1 MSRSALAAVCEPHS
15 LFPRPA
21 SGRGVG
27 GEGFLEGLERA
38 GGHRHDPAAEDLSQD
53 PLQFRRDPRPG
64 PLSPLSLASIK
75 SPANAVPFL
84 LPVTAPKEIVIETH
98 THLAP
103 DGIEHRIVR
112 CRFSFTTQ
120 RTAIVKVDHLEN
132 IKRIQTA
139 IGVHIPI
146 TIRGNPTAFRI

>member
-15 LFPRPA
+15 LSPRPA

-27 GEGFLEGLERA
+27 GDVFFESLERA
-38 GGHRHDPAAEDLSQD
+38 RGHRHDPAAEELSQA

-64 PLSPLSLASIK
+64 SLSPLSLASIK
-75 SPANAVPFL
+75 SPANAVPSL
-84 LPVTAPKEIVIETH
+84 LPVTAPKQGLIIDPRP
-98 THLAP
+98 HLAP

-132 IKRIQTA
+132 I
-139 IGVHIPI
+139 
-146 TIRGNPTAFRI
+146 